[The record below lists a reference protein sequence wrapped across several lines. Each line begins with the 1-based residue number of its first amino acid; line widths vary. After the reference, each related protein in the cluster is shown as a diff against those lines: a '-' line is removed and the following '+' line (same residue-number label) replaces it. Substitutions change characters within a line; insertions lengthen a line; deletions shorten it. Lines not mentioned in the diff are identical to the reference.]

1 MNDFSSDSSSPVID
15 VETVV
20 DDEVNITYFIF
31 HVIFIYVA
39 HIGALVASIKHFI
52 GFRFNID

>member
-20 DDEVNITYFIF
+20 DDEVNITFQISCNFYLCST
-31 HVIFIYVA
+31 
-39 HIGALVASIKHFI
+39 IGALVGSIKHFI
-52 GFRFNID
+52 